1 MWFVQTFCRMYL
13 IATAIMG
20 NLFLLAVARNA
31 LRERTMI
38 FEPKIADWN
47 SYLIMALMVAFTI
60 AGSVILGNWLNQKY
74 RAKKWQ
80 PEQ

>member
-13 IATAIMG
+13 IVTAIMG

-47 SYLIMALMVAFTI
+47 SYLIMVLMVAFI
-60 AGSVILGNWLNQKY
+60 GGGSGLLIDWLNRKR
-74 RAKKWQ
+74 RAK
-80 PEQ
+80 